1 MSSHNGI
8 SMASSRQF
16 DSKHIQ
22 NRVTINRTAPK
33 QELADLNSAQAQK
46 IAEQIDKVTLTL
58 SPKQTVQ
65 INLLSRLVGKKIVLP
80 SLEITADPNKVKTES
95 IKEQP
100 ETAPLENTFILSQDY
115 YFEAEQTTFSA
126 SGNVTLSNGEQTEF
140 NFSMAY
146 SREYE
151 SYSERVMSLEE
162 LQDPLIINFSDQPMS
177 LSSETMEFDL
187 NMDGEVDNIAT
198 LSEGAAFIALDKNN
212 NGIIDDGSELFG
224 AQTGDGFAELA
235 QYDDNQDGYIN
246 NKDQIFSQLLVWQ
259 PGVGS
264 GISKLS
270 DSSVDT
276 LVLQTVNT
284 EFTFKDENNNTLG
297 QMRKSSVYANND
309 GSVGSLHQVDL
320 KI

>member
-1 MSSHNGI
+1 
-8 SMASSRQF
+8 MASSRQF

-22 NRVTINRTAPK
+22 NRVTVNRAAPSE
-33 QELADLNSAQAQK
+33 ELANLNSAQAQK
-46 IAEQIDKVTLTL
+46 IADQIDKVTITL
-58 SPKQTVQ
+58 SAEQTVQ
-65 INLLSRLVGKKIVLP
+65 INLLSRLLGKKIVLP
-80 SLEITADPNKVKTES
+80 NLEIAADPNSVRAETVPQQTE
-95 IKEQP
+95 
-100 ETAPLENTFILSQDY
+100 APPLDNTFMLSQEY
-115 YFEAEQTTFSA
+115 YFEAEQTTFAA
-126 SGNVTLSNGEQTEF
+126 SGSITLSNGEQAEF

-151 SYSERVMSLEE
+151 SYSEQVIKVEE

-246 NKDQIFSQLLVWQ
+246 NKDKIFSQLLLWQ
-259 PGVGS
+259 PGTDKE
-264 GISKLS
+264 ISKLS

-276 LVLQTVNT
+276 LALQTVNT
-284 EFTFKDENNNTLG
+284 EFTFKDANNNTLG
-297 QMRKSSVYANND
+297 QMRKSSVYANDD
-309 GSVGSLHQVDL
+309 GSVGSIHQVDL
-320 KI
+320 KV